1 VEQKEVELNF
11 GADGKIDKD
20 VTHKTTVETLA
31 NKTPNR
37 KIRKNRTVPP
47 QLWLVPSLL
56 LIFTIV
62 IYPIYE
68 LFIISL
74 SEVSL
79 SGLRKGFIGFDNFTA
94 IFKDETFLMVL
105 KNTFIWTVSVV
116 GISTVL
122 SLGIAS
128 LLNQQ
133 FPGRRIVRAAL
144 VIPWAVSL
152 IITAVIWKWIL
163 NYNYGTLNLLLNKLH
178 IINESIYWLA
188 TPATSFPAMIWVGI
202 FVTIP
207 FTSFVIL
214 SGLQAIPHDLYESAS
229 VDGANSWGKF
239 FHITLPQLRPALT
252 VSTVLNT
259 IYVFNSFPIVW
270 SITKGDPINKTDLII
285 TYLYKL
291 AFQVNKMGH
300 AAAVS
305 VIGFLML
312 FAFAILYVTIAV
324 RKEN

>member
-1 VEQKEVELNF
+1 MEQKEVELNNRD
-11 GADGKIDKD
+11 GGKIGQD
-20 VTHKTTVETLA
+20 VILA
-31 NKTPNR
+31 NKVPSR
-37 KIRKNRTVPP
+37 KIHKRRTVPP
-47 QLWLVPSLL
+47 QLWLAPSVL

-68 LFIISL
+68 LFIISF

-79 SGLRKGFIGFDNFTA
+79 SGLRKGFTGFDNFTA

-105 KNTFIWTVSVV
+105 KNTLIWTVSVV
-116 GISTVL
+116 SISTVL

-128 LLNQQ
+128 LLNQK
-133 FPGRRIVRAAL
+133 FPGRRLVRAAL
-144 VIPWAVSL
+144 IIPWAVSL
-152 IITAVIWKWIL
+152 IITAVIWKWVL
-163 NYNYGTLNLLLNKLH
+163 NYDYGTLNLLLNKLH
-178 IINESIYWLA
+178 IINENIYWLA
-188 TPATSFPAMIWVGI
+188 KPSTSFPVMIWVGI

-214 SGLQAIPHDLYESAS
+214 SGLQSIAHELYESAS
-229 VDGANSWGKF
+229 VDGANGWKKF
-239 FHITLPQLRPALT
+239 LHITLPQLRSALT

-270 SITKGDPINKTDLII
+270 SITQGDPINKTDLII

-312 FAFAILYVTIAV
+312 LAFAILYVTIAV

>member
-1 VEQKEVELNF
+1 MEEKKIVLNDS
-11 GADGKIDKD
+11 GEADSPQIVNKKTD
-20 VTHKTTVETLA
+20 V
-31 NKTPNR
+31 NPNR
-37 KIRKNRTVPP
+37 KSHIRKMLPA
-47 QLWLVPSLL
+47 QIWLLPSVL
-56 LIFTIV
+56 LIFAIV

-68 LFIISL
+68 LIIISL
-74 SEVSL
+74 SEMSL
-79 SGLRKGFIGFDNFTA
+79 SGLRRGFTGLDNFVA
-94 IFKDETFLMVL
+94 VFKDKTFLMVL
-105 KNTFIWTVSVV
+105 KNTLIWTVSVV
-116 GISTVL
+116 GISTIL

-128 LLNQQ
+128 LLNQK

-152 IITAVIWKWIL
+152 IITAIIWKWIL
-163 NYNYGTLNLLLNKLH
+163 NYEYGTLNHLLKQLGLISEN
-178 IINESIYWLA
+178 IYWLA
-188 TPATSFPAMIWVGI
+188 NPSTSFPAMIWVGI

-214 SGLQAIPHDLYESAS
+214 SGLQGIPHDLYESAS
-229 VDGANSWGKF
+229 VDGANSWQKYW
-239 FHITLPQLRPALT
+239 HITLPQLRPALT

-270 SITKGDPINKTDLII
+270 SITKGDPIHKTDLII

-312 FAFAILYVTIAV
+312 LAFAILYLTIIV
-324 RKEN
+324 RKENE